1 MVGAQVESG
10 PDAAVS
16 RMEDTAMKPCKD
28 GLALFT
34 PKQIEIIQY
43 SARGMRAKEI
53 ADALKINR
61 WTVQSHIREIYR
73 AGRIHSMAHAVAT
86 LYGTD

>member
-1 MVGAQVESG
+1 MESG

-34 PKQIEIIQY
+34 PRQIEIIQC

-61 WTVQSHIREIYR
+61 WTVQSHIREIYYYTP
-73 AGRIHSMAHAVAT
+73 AKSMAHAVAL
-86 LYGTD
+86 LYGIV